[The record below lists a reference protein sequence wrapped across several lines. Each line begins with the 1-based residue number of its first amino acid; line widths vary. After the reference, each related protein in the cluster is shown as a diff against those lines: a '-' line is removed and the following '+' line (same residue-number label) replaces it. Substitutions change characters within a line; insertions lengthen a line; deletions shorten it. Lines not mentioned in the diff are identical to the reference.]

1 MSSSVRT
8 NSKSSLFLIELIVTL
23 CFFSLA
29 SVVCVRLFV
38 YAHKVSTESRR
49 ETLAIQISQN
59 AAECFI
65 AADGDPEEFRR
76 LFNMTLPQDLEDI
89 TTDFTITRE
98 GENAPAAASAPAA
111 AGSAETGSAEAG
123 SAEAGSAEAGSAEAG
138 GALAGGAPAAD
149 EDGVMCRLMIRNT
162 AADGSEIF
170 SLEVLHY
177 RQKGSSGESEAANEQ

>member
-76 LFNMTLPQDLEDI
+76 LFNMTLPQDREDI
-89 TTDFTITRE
+89 ITDFTITRE
-98 GENAPAAASAPAA
+98 GGNATADTISAP
-111 AGSAETGSAEAG
+111 
-123 SAEAGSAEAGSAEAG
+123 
-138 GALAGGAPAAD
+138 PAAD
-149 EDGVMCRLMIRNT
+149 EDGVMCRLLIRNT
-162 AADGSEIF
+162 AVDGTEIF

-177 RQKGSSGESEAANEQ
+177 RQKGSAGESEAANEQ

>member
-76 LFNMTLPQDLEDI
+76 LFDMTLPQGREDI
-89 TTDFTITRE
+89 ITDFTITRTD
-98 GENAPAAASAPAA
+98 GNAPAEAASAPAA
-111 AGSAETGSAEAG
+111 ENAEAG
-123 SAEAGSAEAGSAEAG
+123 SPAAGSPAAAENAEAGSPADAISIP
-138 GALAGGAPAAD
+138 PAAD
-149 EDGVMCRLMIRNT
+149 EDGVMCHLLIRNT
-162 AADGSEIF
+162 AVDGTEIF

-177 RQKGSSGESEAANEQ
+177 RQKGSAGESEAANEQ

>member
-65 AADGDPEEFRR
+65 AADGDEAEFRR
-76 LFNMTLPQDLEDI
+76 LFAMTLPQDREDI
-89 TTDFTITRE
+89 ITDFTITRE
-98 GENAPAAASAPAA
+98 GGNAPAEAASGPAAEGTSAA
-111 AGSAETGSAEAG
+111 AGSPAAG
-123 SAEAGSAEAGSAEAG
+123 SPAAAENAVVGSPADAISIP
-138 GALAGGAPAAD
+138 PAAD
-149 EDGVMCRLMIRNT
+149 EDGVMCRLLIRNT
-162 AADGSEIF
+162 AIDGTEIF

-177 RQKGSSGESEAANEQ
+177 RQKGSAGESEAANEQ

>member
-76 LFNMTLPQDLEDI
+76 LFDMTLPQGREDI
-89 TTDFTITRE
+89 ITDFTITRAD
-98 GENAPAAASAPAA
+98 GDAPADTISVP
-111 AGSAETGSAEAG
+111 
-123 SAEAGSAEAGSAEAG
+123 
-138 GALAGGAPAAD
+138 PAAD
-149 EDGVMCRLMIRNT
+149 EDGVMCRLLIRNT
-162 AADGSEIF
+162 AVDGTEIF

-177 RQKGSSGESEAANEQ
+177 RQKGSAGESEAANEQ

>member
-76 LFNMTLPQDLEDI
+76 LFNMTLPQDREDI
-89 TTDFTITRE
+89 ITDFTITRAD
-98 GENAPAAASAPAA
+98 GDAPAEAA
-111 AGSAETGSAEAG
+111 AGSPAAIGRQ
-123 SAEAGSAEAGSAEAG
+123 
-138 GALAGGAPAAD
+138 PAAD
-149 EDGVMCRLMIRNT
+149 EDGVMCRLLIRNT
-162 AADGSEIF
+162 AVDGIEIF

-177 RQKGSSGESEAANEQ
+177 RQKGSAGESEAANEQ

>member
-29 SVVCVRLFV
+29 SVVCVRLFI
-38 YAHKVSTESRR
+38 YAHKVSIESRR

-76 LFNMTLPQDLEDI
+76 LFDMTLPQDLEDI
-89 TTDFTITRE
+89 STDFTITRE
-98 GENAPAAASAPAA
+98 EGALTAAGNAAVSGSLANRPAAAAVSSSPA
-111 AGSAETGSAEAG
+111 GP
-123 SAEAGSAEAGSAEAG
+123 
-138 GALAGGAPAAD
+138 PAAD

>member
-76 LFNMTLPQDLEDI
+76 LYAMTLPQGREDI
-89 TTDFTITRE
+89 ITDFTITRTD
-98 GENAPAAASAPAA
+98 GNAPADAISIP
-111 AGSAETGSAEAG
+111 
-123 SAEAGSAEAGSAEAG
+123 
-138 GALAGGAPAAD
+138 PAAD
-149 EDGVMCRLMIRNT
+149 EDGVMCRLLIRST
-162 AADGSEIF
+162 AVDGTEIF

-177 RQKGSSGESEAANEQ
+177 RQKGSAGESEAANEQ

>member
-76 LFNMTLPQDLEDI
+76 LFDMTLPQGREDI
-89 TTDFTITRE
+89 ITDFTITRTD
-98 GENAPAAASAPAA
+98 GNAPAEAASAPAA
-111 AGSAETGSAEAG
+111 ENAEAG
-123 SAEAGSAEAGSAEAG
+123 SPADAISIP
-138 GALAGGAPAAD
+138 PAAD
-149 EDGVMCRLMIRNT
+149 EDGVMCRLLIRNT
-162 AADGSEIF
+162 AVDGTEIF

-177 RQKGSSGESEAANEQ
+177 RQKGSAGESEAANEQ

>member
-76 LFNMTLPQDLEDI
+76 LFDMTLPQGREDI
-89 TTDFTITRE
+89 ITDFTITRTD
-98 GENAPAAASAPAA
+98 ENAPAEAAPAPAA
-111 AGSAETGSAEAG
+111 GSPAAGSPAAAENAVVGS
-123 SAEAGSAEAGSAEAG
+123 SADTISVP
-138 GALAGGAPAAD
+138 PAAD
-149 EDGVMCRLMIRNT
+149 EDGVMCRLLIRNT
-162 AADGSEIF
+162 AVDGTEIF

-177 RQKGSSGESEAANEQ
+177 RQKGSAGESEAANEQ

>member
-49 ETLAIQISQN
+49 ETLAIQMSQN

-65 AADGDPEEFRR
+65 AADGDEAEFRR
-76 LFNMTLPQDLEDI
+76 LFDMTLPQGREDI
-89 TTDFTITRE
+89 ITDFTITRAD
-98 GENAPAAASAPAA
+98 GNAPADTISVP
-111 AGSAETGSAEAG
+111 
-123 SAEAGSAEAGSAEAG
+123 
-138 GALAGGAPAAD
+138 PAAD
-149 EDGVMCRLMIRNT
+149 EDGVMCRLLIRNT
-162 AADGSEIF
+162 AVDGTEIF

-177 RQKGSSGESEAANEQ
+177 RQKGSAGESEAANEQ

>member
-65 AADGDPEEFRR
+65 AADGDEAEFRR
-76 LFNMTLPQDLEDI
+76 LFDMTLPQGREDI
-89 TTDFTITRE
+89 ITDFTITRAD
-98 GENAPAAASAPAA
+98 GNAPADTISVP
-111 AGSAETGSAEAG
+111 
-123 SAEAGSAEAGSAEAG
+123 
-138 GALAGGAPAAD
+138 PAAD
-149 EDGVMCRLMIRNT
+149 EDGVMCHLLIRNT
-162 AADGSEIF
+162 AVDGTEIF

-177 RQKGSSGESEAANEQ
+177 RQKGSAGESEAANEQ

>member
-76 LFNMTLPQDLEDI
+76 LFDMTLPQGREDI
-89 TTDFTITRE
+89 ITDFTITRAD
-98 GENAPAAASAPAA
+98 GNAPAEAASAPAA
-111 AGSAETGSAEAG
+111 ENAEAG
-123 SAEAGSAEAGSAEAG
+123 SPADAISIP
-138 GALAGGAPAAD
+138 PAAD
-149 EDGVMCRLMIRNT
+149 EDGVMCRLLIRNT
-162 AADGSEIF
+162 AVDGTEIF

-177 RQKGSSGESEAANEQ
+177 RQKGSAGESEAANEQ

>member
-76 LFNMTLPQDLEDI
+76 LFNMTLPQDREDI
-89 TTDFTITRE
+89 ITAFTITRAD
-98 GENAPAAASAPAA
+98 GDAPADTISVP
-111 AGSAETGSAEAG
+111 
-123 SAEAGSAEAGSAEAG
+123 
-138 GALAGGAPAAD
+138 PAAD
-149 EDGVMCRLMIRNT
+149 EDGVMCRLLIRNT
-162 AADGSEIF
+162 AVDGTEIF

-177 RQKGSSGESEAANEQ
+177 RQKGSAGESEAANEQ

>member
-76 LFNMTLPQDLEDI
+76 LFDMTLPQGREDI
-89 TTDFTITRE
+89 ITDFTITRAD
-98 GENAPAAASAPAA
+98 GNAPAEAASAPTAGSPA
-111 AGSAETGSAEAG
+111 AGSPAAAENAEAG
-123 SAEAGSAEAGSAEAG
+123 SPADAISIP
-138 GALAGGAPAAD
+138 PAAD
-149 EDGVMCRLMIRNT
+149 EDGVMCRLLIRNT
-162 AADGSEIF
+162 AVDGTEIF

-177 RQKGSSGESEAANEQ
+177 RQKGSAGESEAANEQ

>member
-65 AADGDPEEFRR
+65 AADGDEAEFRR
-76 LFNMTLPQDLEDI
+76 LFDMTLPQGREDI
-89 TTDFTITRE
+89 ITDFIITRADGDAPAE
-98 GENAPAAASAPAA
+98 AAPAPAAGSPAA
-111 AGSAETGSAEAG
+111 AENAVVGSSADTI
-123 SAEAGSAEAGSAEAG
+123 SVP
-138 GALAGGAPAAD
+138 PAAD
-149 EDGVMCRLMIRNT
+149 EDGVMCRLLIRNT
-162 AADGSEIF
+162 AVDGTEIF

-177 RQKGSSGESEAANEQ
+177 RQKGSAGESEAANEQ

>member
-76 LFNMTLPQDLEDI
+76 LFDMTLPQGREDI
-89 TTDFTITRE
+89 ITDFTITRTD
-98 GENAPAAASAPAA
+98 GNAPADTISVP
-111 AGSAETGSAEAG
+111 
-123 SAEAGSAEAGSAEAG
+123 
-138 GALAGGAPAAD
+138 PAAD
-149 EDGVMCRLMIRNT
+149 EDGVMCRLLIRNT
-162 AADGSEIF
+162 AVDGTEIF

-177 RQKGSSGESEAANEQ
+177 RQKGSAGESEAANEQ

>member
-76 LFNMTLPQDLEDI
+76 LFDMTLPQGREDI
-89 TTDFTITRE
+89 ITDFTITRTD
-98 GENAPAAASAPAA
+98 GNAPAEAASAPAA
-111 AGSAETGSAEAG
+111 GSPAAGSPAAAENAEAG
-123 SAEAGSAEAGSAEAG
+123 SPADAISIP
-138 GALAGGAPAAD
+138 PAAD
-149 EDGVMCRLMIRNT
+149 EDGVMCRLLIRNT
-162 AADGSEIF
+162 AVDGTEIF
-170 SLEVLHY
+170 SLEVLHD
-177 RQKGSSGESEAANEQ
+177 RQKGSAGASEAANEQ

>member
-29 SVVCVRLFV
+29 SVVCVRLFI
-38 YAHKVSTESRR
+38 YAHKVSIESRR

-65 AADGDPEEFRR
+65 AADGDEEEFRR
-76 LFNMTLPQDLEDI
+76 LFAMTLPQHPDDI
-89 TTDFTITRE
+89 TTEFTVTSEPGGPDAANGGTAADGR
-98 GENAPAAASAPAA
+98 PAA
-111 AGSAETGSAEAG
+111 
-123 SAEAGSAEAGSAEAG
+123 
-138 GALAGGAPAAD
+138 
-149 EDGVMCRLMIRNT
+149 DGVMCRLLISNT
-162 AADGSEIF
+162 AADGTDIF

-177 RQKGSSGESEAANEQ
+177 RQKGSAGKNQKGSAGKNNGKEGGK

>member
-76 LFNMTLPQDLEDI
+76 LFNMTLPQDREDI
-89 TTDFTITRE
+89 ITDFTITRAD
-98 GENAPAAASAPAA
+98 GDAPADTISVP
-111 AGSAETGSAEAG
+111 
-123 SAEAGSAEAGSAEAG
+123 
-138 GALAGGAPAAD
+138 PAAD
-149 EDGVMCRLMIRNT
+149 EDGVMCRLLIRNT
-162 AADGSEIF
+162 AVDGTEIF

-177 RQKGSSGESEAANEQ
+177 RQKGSAGESEAANEQ

>member
-65 AADGDPEEFRR
+65 AADGDEAEFRR
-76 LFNMTLPQDLEDI
+76 LFDMTLPQGREDI
-89 TTDFTITRE
+89 ITDFTITRAD
-98 GENAPAAASAPAA
+98 GNAPADTISVP
-111 AGSAETGSAEAG
+111 
-123 SAEAGSAEAGSAEAG
+123 
-138 GALAGGAPAAD
+138 PAAD
-149 EDGVMCRLMIRNT
+149 EDGVMCRLLIRNT
-162 AADGSEIF
+162 AVDGTEIF

-177 RQKGSSGESEAANEQ
+177 RQKGSAGESEAANEQ

>member
-65 AADGDPEEFRR
+65 AADGDPVKISSRTLPSPGRTEMHLQRR
-76 LFNMTLPQDLEDI
+76 LRAVRRP
-89 TTDFTITRE
+89 
-98 GENAPAAASAPAA
+98 S
-111 AGSAETGSAEAG
+111 AGSPPQMRT
-123 SAEAGSAEAGSAEAG
+123 
-138 GALAGGAPAAD
+138 
-149 EDGVMCRLMIRNT
+149 
-162 AADGSEIF
+162 
-170 SLEVLHY
+170 
-177 RQKGSSGESEAANEQ
+177 ESCAVF

>member
-76 LFNMTLPQDLEDI
+76 LFNMTLPQDREDI
-89 TTDFTITRE
+89 ITDFTITRAD
-98 GENAPAAASAPAA
+98 GNAPAEAASAPAA
-111 AGSAETGSAEAG
+111 GSPSAGSPAAAENAEAG
-123 SAEAGSAEAGSAEAG
+123 SPADAISIP
-138 GALAGGAPAAD
+138 PAAD
-149 EDGVMCRLMIRNT
+149 EDGVMCRLLIRNT
-162 AADGSEIF
+162 AVDGTEIF

-177 RQKGSSGESEAANEQ
+177 RQKGSAGESEAANEQ

>member
-76 LFNMTLPQDLEDI
+76 LFNMTLPQDREDI
-89 TTDFTITRE
+89 ITDFTITRAD
-98 GENAPAAASAPAA
+98 GDAPAEAASATAAGSPAAEGTSAA
-111 AGSAETGSAEAG
+111 AGSPAVIGRQ
-123 SAEAGSAEAGSAEAG
+123 
-138 GALAGGAPAAD
+138 PAAD
-149 EDGVMCRLMIRNT
+149 EDGVMCRLLIRNT
-162 AADGSEIF
+162 AVDGTEIF

-177 RQKGSSGESEAANEQ
+177 RQKGSAGESEAANEQ

>member
-76 LFNMTLPQDLEDI
+76 LFDMTLPQGREDI
-89 TTDFTITRE
+89 ITDFTITRAD
-98 GENAPAAASAPAA
+98 GNAPADTISVP
-111 AGSAETGSAEAG
+111 
-123 SAEAGSAEAGSAEAG
+123 
-138 GALAGGAPAAD
+138 PAAD
-149 EDGVMCRLMIRNT
+149 EDGVMCHLLIRNT
-162 AADGSEIF
+162 AVDGTEIF

-177 RQKGSSGESEAANEQ
+177 RQKGSAGESEAANEQ

>member
-65 AADGDPEEFRR
+65 AADGDEAEFRR
-76 LFNMTLPQDLEDI
+76 LFDMTLPQGREDI
-89 TTDFTITRE
+89 ITDFTITRADGDAPAE
-98 GENAPAAASAPAA
+98 AAPAPAAGSPAAGSPAA
-111 AGSAETGSAEAG
+111 AENAVVGSPADAISIP
-123 SAEAGSAEAGSAEAG
+123 
-138 GALAGGAPAAD
+138 PAAD
-149 EDGVMCRLMIRNT
+149 EDGVMCRLLIRNT
-162 AADGSEIF
+162 AVDGTEIF

-177 RQKGSSGESEAANEQ
+177 RQKGSAGESEAANEQ

>member
-76 LFNMTLPQDLEDI
+76 LFDMTLPQGREDI
-89 TTDFTITRE
+89 ITDFTITRAD
-98 GENAPAAASAPAA
+98 GNAPADTISVP
-111 AGSAETGSAEAG
+111 
-123 SAEAGSAEAGSAEAG
+123 
-138 GALAGGAPAAD
+138 PAAD
-149 EDGVMCRLMIRNT
+149 EDGVMCRLLIRNT
-162 AADGSEIF
+162 AVDGTEIF

-177 RQKGSSGESEAANEQ
+177 RQKGSAGESEAANEQ

>member
-76 LFNMTLPQDLEDI
+76 LFNMTLPQDREDI
-89 TTDFTITRE
+89 ITDFTITRE
-98 GENAPAAASAPAA
+98 GGNAPADTISAP
-111 AGSAETGSAEAG
+111 
-123 SAEAGSAEAGSAEAG
+123 
-138 GALAGGAPAAD
+138 PAAD
-149 EDGVMCRLMIRNT
+149 EDGVMCRLLIRNT
-162 AADGSEIF
+162 AVDGTEIF

-177 RQKGSSGESEAANEQ
+177 RHKGSAGESEAANEQ